1 MPVFYFKKL
10 VDLWRSCERESTV
23 TGAELTE
30 FRNGRSFVVD
40 LVEAG
45 RHSDRWLPVDD
56 GKL

>member
-1 MPVFYFKKL
+1 MPVKKL
-10 VDLWRSCERESTV
+10 MDLWRSHERGSTV